1 MKCPYCNSVNT
12 KVTDSRDT
20 DDGASIRRRRQCL
33 SCGKRF
39 TTYETVEQTP
49 LRVIK
54 KDGSRELFNRNKLRS
69 GLIRACEKRS
79 ITSAQIDKIVNDVER
94 QIRNEL
100 KQEVPSRKIGN
111 FAMDELK
118 KLDQVAYVRFASV
131 YREFNDIGSFMTE
144 LKSLMLSNQGNN
156 TEEKNSTGGTDNEK

>member
-111 FAMDELK
+111 LAMDELK